1 MQSGDYPDTA
11 LAFAGIPH
19 DRGHRADPR
28 RGPARPAPA
37 GRPGPQWL

>member
-28 RGPARPAPA
+28 RGPAACSCWPTRAA
-37 GRPGPQWL
+37 VA